1 MTIEGLLETAG
12 ANALSAT
19 FLFAAALVAQRFVT
33 RPAIRHLL
41 WLAVVVRLLLPPIL
55 ALPVPAP
62 SFPRAPAAGG
72 DAVEVAAVVASR
84 DFAPL
89 PAPARGATPAA
100 AALPAS
106 LPAAATDE
114 ARGEPAGVLAAEP
127 ARRDAEPRLL
137 PLAFYLAIVQLGGAV
152 AVLGI
157 ATHRWTRFR
166 RALGTLRPA
175 AAPLVDRVRELAAHI
190 GVQRVPRV
198 ALTDAAVPP
207 FLFPAPAMTLVLPE
221 RLLHRLDDDERDAL
235 LAHELTH
242 VRRGDPWIRPLELV
256 ATALYWWFPLLPLA
270 RARLRAAEE
279 AACDRDVVRA
289 FPGKARAYA
298 EGLLKT
304 VELSSHPGSTPA
316 LATGAADSR
325 ELKERIMAI
334 FHPAPRPALPRWRRA
349 LAMLPLLAAV
359 SLTPAWV
366 ERDAP
371 TVPKAPPRPEWPE
384 MPVSPEAPEAL
395 RLPMIAPVFPMPE
408 RIPVAPRALAA
419 PPMAPLPPIAP
430 MTSLLRTMAS
440 EAPMVD
446 DPSMANDREMLEA
459 ELAHR
464 RAELEMQRE
473 LMAMHVKQ
481 NEMRWT
487 YEDLARKR
495 ELEALSTQL
504 EVMER
509 VGQTRQAAE
518 LRRAYALEHEQF
530 ARETEL
536 RKVELVHQQEQRDLE
551 LAIMA
556 AEIRQQEASLR
567 DDREAMKAA
576 EDELRELTRRN
587 RKLELENMRLGV
599 ERARADLEA
608 QQAAYERMA
617 QELSE
622 EDEGAEPDGSAGSDK
637 ADD

>member
-1 MTIEGLLETAG
+1 MTIERLLETAG

-55 ALPVPAP
+55 ALPLPAP

-84 DFAPL
+84 DFTPL

-100 AALPAS
+100 ADRAVGRRGALPAS

-114 ARGEPAGVLAAEP
+114 ARGEPAGVASAEP
-127 ARRDAEPRLL
+127 VRRESTPRRL
-137 PLAFYLAIVQLGGAV
+137 PLAFSLAIVQLAGA
-152 AVLGI
+152 ALVLGV
-157 ATHRWTRFR
+157 AAHRWARFR

-175 AAPLVDRVRELAAHI
+175 AAPLVDRVRALAKHI
-190 GVQRVPRV
+190 GVKRVPRI

-221 RLLHRLDDDERDAL
+221 RLLVRLDDDERDAL

-256 ATALYWWFPLLPLA
+256 ATAFYWWFPLLPLA

-298 EGLLKT
+298 EGLLKA
-304 VELSSHPGSTPA
+304 VELASHPGSTPA

-334 FHPAPRPALPRWRRA
+334 FHPAPRPALPLWRRA

-371 TVPKAPPRPEWPE
+371 PVPEAPPMPE
-384 MPVSPEAPEAL
+384 MPEMSAPL
-395 RLPMIAPVFPMPE
+395 RLEMIAPPALPTPE
-408 RIPVAPRALAA
+408 RIPVPSAPHAAAAPFLHRMTAGVPVEEAEAVRAEIEHRRQELALQRELLAMHAKQREMNASYNAMTRTRELTEMKAQLEALAKA
-419 PPMAPLPPIAP
+419 GQSREAARMRREHAMEIE
-430 MTSLLRTMAS
+430 LLERRT
-440 EAPMVD
+440 
-446 DPSMANDREMLEA
+446 EMEKA
-459 ELAHR
+459 EFMQDQEQQEL
-464 RAELEMQRE
+464 ELEM
-473 LMAMHVKQ
+473 
-481 NEMRWT
+481 
-487 YEDLARKR
+487 
-495 ELEALSTQL
+495 
-504 EVMER
+504 
-509 VGQTRQAAE
+509 
-518 LRRAYALEHEQF
+518 
-530 ARETEL
+530 
-536 RKVELVHQQEQRDLE
+536 
-551 LAIMA
+551 MA
-556 AEIRQQEASLR
+556 AEIRYQEAQLAEDLGAVEKAQQQMLALQRRGREISL
-567 DDREAMKAA
+567 EAMRLSVERTRA
-576 EDELRELTRRN
+576 ELEIQQRTYDQLLRELNEET
-587 RKLELENMRLGV
+587 EG
-599 ERARADLEA
+599 D
-608 QQAAYERMA
+608 AAA
-617 QELSE
+617 
-622 EDEGAEPDGSAGSDK
+622 EGDRTAE
-637 ADD
+637 